1 MKRYVILTGSPRKNG
16 NTAIMAD
23 MLTAELKAHGDEV
36 VRFDTAFLK
45 LNGCRDC
52 RKCYS
57 TGNPCVFNNDDFNPI
72 ARELETAD
80 GVIFA
85 APVYW
90 YTFPAQIKN
99 VIDRFV
105 CLYGSKHLFTDKKCV
120 LLSCCGDEEMEA
132 FDGILFAYRKTIGL
146 MQGENAGEILIPGL
160 YPPGAV
166 RETDAEAQIKAL
178 AEKLA

>member
-23 MLTAELKAHGDEV
+23 MLTAELKAHGDDV

-57 TGNPCVFNNDDFNPI
+57 TGKPCVFDNDDFNPI
-72 ARELETAD
+72 AGELETAD

-105 CLYGSKHLFTDKKCV
+105 CLYGSKHLFTGKKCV
-120 LLSCCGDEEMEA
+120 LLSCCGDEDMEA

-178 AEKLA
+178 AEKLV